1 MDPGRPMTREGLPS
15 TIFVGKHGTGICW
28 YRCAVP
34 AMALGVEWVG
44 VAGEPPGAT
53 FVTGLTRRPLG
64 LDDLAAYD
72 VVVLQQPIGQAWTQ
86 TIRRLQAAGTTTL
99 FEIDDYI
106 HSVRKMK
113 THELQGAFTK
123 EMLRSAELNMRLA
136 DGIICST
143 PYLARRYGRL
153 NEHVWV
159 CRNGLDLARYDL
171 QAPPRRGVT
180 IGWAGGV
187 GHEAAL
193 RRWLPAVA
201 EVLRARPEARF
212 VTVGRPFASI
222 LAEEFGPERCQSVPF
237 APLEMYPAAMTRFDI
252 AIAPSAQT
260 NLFRGKSDLRWLES
274 SALGIPVVADPAT
287 YSDIEDGVTGFHAS
301 TVEELGATLLRLVDD
316 PALRRRVGEAA
327 RTKVRTERSARVTAQ
342 DWARVLHEVGARRGA
357 AAA

>member
-1 MDPGRPMTREGLPS
+1 MDSGSSVTRAGLPS
-15 TIFVGKHGTGICW
+15 TIFVGKQGTGICW

-44 VAGEPPGAT
+44 VAGVPPDAR
-53 FVTGLTRRPLG
+53 FVTGLTRRPLQ
-64 LDDLAAYD
+64 LEDLFAYD
-72 VVVLQQPIGQAWTQ
+72 VVILQQPIGNGWKDLL
-86 TIRRLQAAGTTTL
+86 RRLQAAGTTVL

-106 HSVRKMK
+106 HSVRKMD
-113 THELQGAFTK
+113 THELKGSFTK

-143 PYLARRYGRL
+143 PYLARRYGGL
-153 NEHVWV
+153 NKHVWI
-159 CRNGLDLARYDL
+159 CRNGLDLARYEL
-171 QAPPRRGVT
+171 EPAPRSGVT

-201 EVLRARPEARF
+201 EVLRQRPEARF
-212 VTVGRPFASI
+212 VTVGRPYASI

-237 APLEMYPAAMTRFDI
+237 APLEMYPAAMSRFDI

-274 SALGIPVVADPAT
+274 SALGTPVVGDPTT
-287 YSDIEDGVTGFHAS
+287 YAEIEDGVTGFHAS
-301 TVEELGATLLRLVDD
+301 SVQEVTETLIRLVDD
-316 PALRRRVGEAA
+316 PALRRRVGDAA
-327 RTKVRTERSARVTAQ
+327 RDHVRSKRSARVTAQ
-342 DWARVLHEVGARRGA
+342 DWAHVLRDVAGRRA
-357 AAA
+357 AAAA

>member
-1 MDPGRPMTREGLPS
+1 MTSERLPS

-44 VAGEPPGAT
+44 VRGAPPDAAFT
-53 FVTGLTRRPLG
+53 TGLTRRPLE
-64 LDDLAAYD
+64 LDDLFAYD
-72 VVVLQQPIGQAWTQ
+72 VVILQQPIGQDWKQ
-86 TIRRLQAAGTTTL
+86 LMRRLQAAGTTVL

-106 HSVRKMK
+106 HSVRKMD
-113 THELQGAFTK
+113 THELKGSFTK

-143 PYLARRYGRL
+143 PYLARRYGSL
-153 NEHVWV
+153 NDHVWV
-159 CRNGLDLARYDL
+159 CRNGLDLARYDIEP
-171 QAPPRRGVT
+171 APRSGVT

-201 EVLRARPEARF
+201 EVLRERPETRF
-212 VTVGRPFASI
+212 VTVGRPYASI
-222 LAEEFGPERCQSVPF
+222 LAEEFGPERCLSVPF
-237 APLEMYPAAMTRFDI
+237 APLEMYPAAMSRFDI

-274 SALGIPVVADPAT
+274 SALGIPVVGDPAT
-287 YSDIEDGVTGFHAS
+287 YAEIEDGVTGFHAS
-301 TVEELGATLLRLVDD
+301 SVEQVTATLIRLVDD
-316 PALRRRVGEAA
+316 PALRARVGDAA
-327 RTKVRTERSARVTAQ
+327 RDHVRAERSARVTAQ
-342 DWARVLHEVGARRGA
+342 DWTRVLGDVAERRSA